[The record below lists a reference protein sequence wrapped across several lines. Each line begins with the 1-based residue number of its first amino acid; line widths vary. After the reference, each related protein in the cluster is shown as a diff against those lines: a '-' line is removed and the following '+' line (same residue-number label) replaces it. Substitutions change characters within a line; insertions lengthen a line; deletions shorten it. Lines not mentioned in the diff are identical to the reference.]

1 MNIKD
6 LLEEDKFSCKYIAKT
21 YEGTYSSPCPW
32 CGGED
37 RFRCW
42 PNQDG
47 GGNWFCQKCG
57 RKGGVIKYLTEYRKM
72 TYDDACL
79 FLGKNPDSRMSSLG
93 EHNPSNIILFPQ
105 SPEPPSMKWQKQA
118 YILLKSAEEYL
129 WRSYCEN
136 IRTFLHERGLTD
148 ITIKRAHLGWN
159 PTNQFPSREEWG
171 LPTKF
176 KDDGQPSKL
185 FIPAGL
191 IIPYVKDKQ
200 IQKVK
205 IRRHDPEDQQKYYII
220 PGSSP
225 TPIIIG
231 NSRDIMI
238 LESELD
244 AILVDQEAGDVI
256 SSIALGSAQIRPDSS
271 NEYMLKQAGTIL
283 VSLDNDE
290 AGARAYWSW
299 WKKHFPQSK
308 RWPVPYE
315 KDPTEAYQKGLNLRD
330 WVLVGLTYDK
340 DIKETSIP
348 EISTPYPLIQDIDSL
363 KEALSRFMNTKA
375 FVINIVP
382 TGSDPIADN
391 IAIIELSS
399 LKITPVAIDF
409 KKFKKEPPEALKEL
423 LRGSALKIFH
433 DAKFQLKFLQSAGLK
448 ICGPLFDTL
457 LAHQILTAGLES
469 ENNSIHDLVSEYLGE
484 EIPMENEEIIWELA
498 SVLVEKLKENNLI
511 HTAKLE
517 FDCLPAVA
525 EMEQNGMLLDM
536 DKWNVLSS
544 KLESEKNHLETLL
557 FNELGEINLDSPKQ
571 VLESLQVKGL
581 KISDTKK
588 ETLNPL
594 KEKYPYIN
602 DLIEYRRVA
611 KLVQSFTQT
620 IPCHI
625 HSLTGRIHPEYR
637 QLGATTGRLSCRNPN
652 LQNIPRKKAF
662 RECFISS
669 AGQTIVVADFSQIEL
684 RVAAEISNDKRM
696 IEAYNK
702 GEDLHK
708 LTASLVMNKPISQI
722 TKEERQAAKAINFGL
737 IFAMGSKSLSEYAR
751 NTYGVDMTIED
762 ATLFRNRFFNAYFGL
777 SQWHQNVKISL
788 VKETRTLIGRRRLWR
803 DQPALTQLLN
813 TPIQGTA
820 ADIFKKALTM
830 LAIELEDTGSKI
842 IGTVHDEIV
851 LEVPDHDVEEIVK
864 ILQNIMEKAGGYFL
878 NKVPVIADL
887 SMGASWAEK

>member
-6 LLEEDKFSCKYIAKT
+6 LLKEDNFSCKYIAKT
-21 YEGTYSSPCPW
+21 YGGTYSSPCPW

-57 RKGGVIKYLTEYRKM
+57 RKGAVIKYLTEYRKM
-72 TYDDACL
+72 NYDDACL
-79 FLGKNPDSRMSSLG
+79 FLGKNPDSKMSSLG
-93 EHNPSNIILFPQ
+93 EHNPSNITLFPQ
-105 SPEPPSMKWQKQA
+105 CPEPPSKKWQQQA
-118 YILLKSAEEYL
+118 YILIKSAKEYL
-129 WRSYCEN
+129 WRSCCEN
-136 IRTFLHERGLTD
+136 IRTFLHDRGLTD
-148 ITIKRAHLGWN
+148 ETIKKTHLGWN

-171 LPTKF
+171 LPTKL
-176 KDDGQPSKL
+176 KDNGQPAKL

-200 IQKVK
+200 IQKIK
-205 IRRHDPEDQQKYYII
+205 IRRSDIEAQQKYYLI

-225 TPIIIG
+225 TPITIG

-271 NEYMLKQAGTIL
+271 NENMLKQAGTIL

-315 KDPTEAYQKGLNLRD
+315 KDPTDAYQKGLNLRD
-330 WVLVGLTYDK
+330 WVLAGLNCDK
-340 DIKETSIP
+340 DVKEKSIL
-348 EISTPYPLIQDIDSL
+348 EVSTPYPLIQDIDSL
-363 KEALSRFMNTKA
+363 KEALSRYMNTKA
-375 FVINIVP
+375 FVINIIS

-409 KKFKKEPPEALKEL
+409 KKFETEPPEVLKEL
-423 LRGSALKIFH
+423 LEGSTLKIFH
-433 DAKFQLKFLQSAGLK
+433 DAKFQLKFLKSAGLK
-448 ICGPLFDTL
+448 ICGPMFDTL
-457 LAHQILTAGLES
+457 LAHQILTAGLKS
-469 ENNSIHDLVSEYLGE
+469 KSISLQDLVSEYLGD
-484 EIPMENEEIIWELA
+484 EISLKNEEMIGKLA
-498 SVLVEKLKENNLI
+498 SILVEKLKENNLI
-511 HTAKLE
+511 STAKLE

-525 EMEQNGMLLDM
+525 QMEQNGMLLDM
-536 DKWNVLSS
+536 DKWNVLSE
-544 KLESEKNHLETLL
+544 KLESEKKHLENLL
-557 FNELGEINLDSPKQ
+557 FNELGDINLDSSKQ
-571 VLESLQVKGL
+571 RLESLQSKGL
-581 KISDTKK
+581 KINNTKK

-594 KEKYPYIN
+594 KEKYPYIS
-602 DLIEYRRVA
+602 DLIEYSRVA

-620 IPCHI
+620 IPGHI

-637 QLGATTGRLSCRNPN
+637 QLGATTGRLSCRNPS

-669 AGQTIVVADFSQIEL
+669 PEHKIVVADFSQIEL
-684 RVAAEISNDKRM
+684 RVAAEISNDRRM

-702 GEDLHK
+702 GGDLHK
-708 LTASLVMNKPISQI
+708 LTASLVMNKHISQI

-820 ADIFKKALTM
+820 ADILKKALIL
-830 LAIELEDTGSKI
+830 LAIELEGTSSKI
-842 IGTVHDEIV
+842 IGTVHDEII
-851 LEVPDHDVEEIVK
+851 LEVPDHDVEEIAK
-864 ILQNIMEKAGGYFL
+864 ILQNTMEKTGGYFL
-878 NKVPVIADL
+878 NKVPVIADV

>member
-57 RKGGVIKYLTEYRKM
+57 RKGAIIKYLIEYRKM

-79 FLGKNPDSRMSSLG
+79 LFGKNPDSRMSSLG
-93 EHNPSNIILFPQ
+93 QQNSSNITLYPQ
-105 SPEPPSMKWQKQA
+105 CPEPPSKKWQQQA
-118 YILLKSAEEYL
+118 YILIKSAKEYL
-129 WRSYCEN
+129 WRSCCVN
-136 IRTFLHERGLTD
+136 IQTFLHERGLTD
-148 ITIKRAHLGWN
+148 KTIKRTHLGWN
-159 PTNQFPSREEWG
+159 PINQFHSREEWG
-171 LPTKF
+171 LPTKL

-205 IRRHDPEDQQKYYII
+205 IRRHDLEAQQKYYLIT
-220 PGSSP
+220 GSSP

-244 AILVDQEAGDVI
+244 AILVDQETGDLV
-256 SSIALGSAQIRPDSS
+256 STIALGSAQIRPDSS
-271 NEYMLKQAGTIL
+271 IENMLKQAGTIL
-283 VSLDNDE
+283 VSLDNDQ
-290 AGARAYWSW
+290 AGASAYWTW
-299 WKKHFPQSK
+299 WKKHFPESK

-315 KDPTEAYQKGLNLRD
+315 KDPTDAYQKGLNLRS
-330 WVLVGLTYDK
+330 WVLAGLNYEK
-340 DIKETSIP
+340 DLKEKSIP
-348 EISTPYPLIQDIDSL
+348 EVSTPYPLIQDSDSL
-363 KEALSRFMNTKA
+363 KRELSRYMNTKA

-382 TGSDPIADN
+382 TGPDPIADS
-391 IAIIELSS
+391 IAFIELSS
-399 LKITPVAIDF
+399 LNIPSVAIEF
-409 KKFKKEPPEALKEL
+409 KEFNTEYPEILREL
-423 LRGSALKIFH
+423 LRGSDLKILH

-448 ICGPLFDTL
+448 ICGPFFDTL

-469 ENNSIHDLVSEYLGE
+469 EDCSLHDLTNKYLGE
-484 EIPMENEEIIWELA
+484 AIPLENEEMIGKLA
-498 SVLVEKLKENNLI
+498 SILVEKLKENNLI
-511 HTAKLE
+511 NTAKLE

-525 EMEQNGMLLDM
+525 QMEQNGMLLDM
-536 DKWNVLSS
+536 DKWNVLIS
-544 KLESEKNHLETLL
+544 KLESEKKHLETLL
-557 FNELGEINLDSPKQ
+557 FNELGDINLDSSKQ
-571 VLESLQVKGL
+571 LLESIQSKGL
-581 KISDTKK
+581 KIPDTKK
-588 ETLNPL
+588 TTLTPL
-594 KEKYPYIN
+594 KEQFPYIKA
-602 DLIEYRRVA
+602 LTQYRRVS
-611 KLVQSFTQT
+611 KLVQSFTRT
-620 IPCHI
+620 IPGHI
-625 HSLTGRIHPEYR
+625 HPLTGRIHPEYR
-637 QLGATTGRLSCRNPN
+637 QLGTKTGRISCRNPN
-652 LQNIPRKKAF
+652 LQQIPRKKAF

-669 AGQTIVVADFSQIEL
+669 PGHKIVVADFSQIEL
-684 RVAAEISNDKRM
+684 RVVAEISNDKRM

-708 LTASLVMNKPISQI
+708 LTASLVMNKSIFQI

-751 NTYGVDMTIED
+751 NTYGVDMSLED

-777 SQWHQNVKISL
+777 SQWHQQVNISL

-803 DQPALTQLLN
+803 DYPALTQLLN

-830 LAIELEDTGSKI
+830 LAIELEDTASKI
-842 IGTVHDEIV
+842 IGTVHDEII
-851 LEVPDHDVEEIVK
+851 LEVPDHDVEEIAK
-864 ILQNIMEKAGGYFL
+864 ILQNTMEKTGGYFL
-878 NKVPVIADL
+878 NKVPVIADV